1 MKFLEMEANSIYHN
15 AVLLKES
22 VEGLAIK
29 PEGTYVDVTFG
40 AGGHA
45 RAILNM
51 LNENGRLFAFD
62 QDEESLQNTIKDN
75 RFTLINAN
83 FKYMKNHLNANG
95 IRQVDGI
102 LADLG
107 VSSHQFDA
115 QHRGFAIRFD
125 CSLDMRM
132 DTRKHLT
139 AKDILNTY
147 SETELRRIFYDY
159 GEIHNANKLSALI
172 VAERKQQPFDMS
184 VDFQKRIASCIPTKR
199 EFKYLA
205 QVYQALRIEVN
216 DELKALEM
224 LLLQS
229 RIMIRQGGRLVVIS
243 YHSLEDRLTKFFIRS
258 GNFEDKIEKDI
269 YGNNLSP
276 FVAINRKTIVPA
288 QEELDKN
295 NRSRSAKLR
304 IAERSAYE

>member
-1 MKFLEMEANSIYHN
+1 MEANSIYHN

-115 QHRGFAIRFD
+115 QHRGFSIRFD